1 MLTKSVA
8 LHCARKGYDIRCNS
22 VHPAFVET
30 PMVESL
36 VSASPD
42 VDRALQSMAH
52 QVPLGRIAAP
62 DEIAR
67 MILYLISDDS
77 AFVTGAE
84 MVIDGGVTA
93 Q

>member
-1 MLTKSVA
+1 M
-8 LHCARKGYDIRCNS
+8 
-22 VHPAFVET
+22 
-30 PMVESL
+30 
-36 VSASPD
+36 
-42 VDRALQSMAH
+42 DRARQSMAH
-52 QVPLGRIAAP
+52 QVPLGSIAAP

-84 MVIDGGVTA
+84 MVIDGGVTT